1 MGGCFL
7 SNKLLAPCSETLNT
21 FDRFMSWVCTLGQ
34 CTESRKQMSR
44 PSHQPGFILNLIGIR
59 KNLEKCVRIRFYSQH
74 KHLSIKLDILS
85 KWKIYI
91 LNENVY
97 VHTQHF

>member
-7 SNKLLAPCSETLNT
+7 SNKLLAPCFETLNT

-44 PSHQPGFILNLIGIR
+44 PSHHTGFILKFNWNSEKFR
-59 KNLEKCVRIRFYSQH
+59 KMRTHSLLFA
-74 KHLSIKLDILS
+74 
-85 KWKIYI
+85 
-91 LNENVY
+91 
-97 VHTQHF
+97 T